1 RTASVNA
8 GCNRPRGPATTA
20 SHDSWAQD
28 SKNQRHYPER
38 TGLSAPA
45 PVPAVPGGAVAAS
58 PPPAAVGSL
67 PPAAAGPL
75 APAAGPLPPAAG
87 SPFRPVDSRRPG
99 RVGPASRYAAAA
111 TSWVPAAISRQP
123 VTDHPASGPAS
134 AAPAARPAIFRLA
147 AVV

>member
-1 RTASVNA
+1 MIIVLPSVRMGARKRPSIRTASVNA
-8 GCNRPRGPATTA
+8 GWNRPRGPATTA
-20 SHDSWAQD
+20 SHDSWAQHN
-28 SKNQRHYPER
+28 KIQRHYPER

-58 PPPAAVGSL
+58 PPPAAR
-67 PPAAAGPL
+67 
-75 APAAGPLPPAAG
+75 
-87 SPFRPVDSRRPG
+87 SPFRPVGSRRPW
-99 RVGPASRYAAAA
+99 RVGPASRYAATA